1 VAAGVPLL
9 LVMLLSAISF
19 FGVSIMLS
27 IVREFDAVV
36 ANLAATARA
45 CDGYTPPPSP
55 LPTQR
60 LYVR

>member
-1 VAAGVPLL
+1 MPLL

-45 CDGYTPPPSP
+45 CDGYTPPPP
-55 LPTQR
+55 PPPPPP
-60 LYVR
+60 